1 MLKVLG
7 NHWCIS
13 AEERIAWVFLVF
25 LLRKIFLDIWNRKV
39 YFFPLD
45 EKNTFFF
52 GNLSFV
58 FLVFLYN
65 QIPDKVNQRMQNNH
79 QRSRVYF
86 SASRII
92 FLPGYHFES
101 LSSCLVEDT
110 GKMHVVKLVLI
121 PGDLKLT
128 ILLHYFLFIT
138 AHIEILETVK
148 DKAVRGRLC
157 CWPSAALCR
166 ASFLSFIVPQ
176 QYYAISSMGEEC
188 SKPCP
193 LLDAA

>member
-1 MLKVLG
+1 MKKILF
-7 NHWCIS
+7 
-13 AEERIAWVFLVF
+13 FLVIFPSFF
-25 LLRKIFLDIWNRKV
+25 LCSCITRYLIKL
-39 YFFPLD
+39 
-45 EKNTFFF
+45 
-52 GNLSFV
+52 
-58 FLVFLYN
+58 
-65 QIPDKVNQRMQNNH
+65 NQRMQNNH

>member
-1 MLKVLG
+1 M
-7 NHWCIS
+7 
-13 AEERIAWVFLVF
+13 
-25 LLRKIFLDIWNRKV
+25 

-52 GNLSFV
+52 GNLSFI

-110 GKMHVVKLVLI
+110 SKMHVVKLVLI

-157 CWPSAALCR
+157 C
-166 ASFLSFIVPQ
+166 
-176 QYYAISSMGEEC
+176 
-188 SKPCP
+188 
-193 LLDAA
+193 